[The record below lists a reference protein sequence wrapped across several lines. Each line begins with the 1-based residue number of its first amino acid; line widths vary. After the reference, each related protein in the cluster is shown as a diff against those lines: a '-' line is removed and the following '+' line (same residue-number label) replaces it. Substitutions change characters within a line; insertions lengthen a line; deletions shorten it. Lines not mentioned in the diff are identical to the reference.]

1 MKIEG
6 LNSTT
11 ALGGSAK
18 PKAARASQTDA
29 PTAPKDSVQIGSA
42 SVAAA
47 GAEAP
52 LDTARVEA
60 IRQAI
65 SEGRFQIN
73 PEAIA
78 DRLIQS
84 ARELVAAQRE
94 A

>member
-11 ALGGSAK
+11 ALSGGAK
-18 PKAARASQTDA
+18 PKAARSAPAEAPASPQE
-29 PTAPKDSVQIGSA
+29 SVQIGSA
-42 SVAAA
+42 GVAS
-47 GAEAP
+47 AEAP

-73 PEAIA
+73 PDAIA
-78 DRLIQS
+78 ERLIQS